1 MIYSPTVPSFDYR
14 IYAAVQYQAVENN
27 TSSTIKDTQ
36 SHAPEL
42 QTLRAT
48 VRGRVQNVGF
58 RMFARDAAQ
67 RLGVAGYVRNEHD
80 GSVSVL
86 AVGAREALESLLVAL
101 QHGPDGPA
109 HARVER
115 VEADWLPGNPQGFT
129 GKFEVRP

>member
-1 MIYSPTVPSFDYR
+1 MIYSRTVPSFDYR

-27 TSSTIKDTQ
+27 IPSTIKDTQ
-36 SHAPEL
+36 SHTPEL

-101 QHGPDGPA
+101 QRGPA

-115 VEADWLPGNPQGFT
+115 IDADWLPGNPQGFS
-129 GKFEVRP
+129 GRFEVRP

>member
-1 MIYSPTVPSFDYR
+1 MIYSRTVPSFDYR
-14 IYAAVQYQAVENN
+14 IYAAVQYQAVEDN
-27 TSSTIKDTQ
+27 TPSTIKDTQ
-36 SHAPEL
+36 SHVPEL

-86 AVGAREALESLLVAL
+86 AVGAREPLENLLVAL
-101 QHGPDGPA
+101 QRGPA

-115 VEADWLPGNPQGFT
+115 VEAGWLPGNPQGFS
-129 GKFEVRP
+129 GRFEVRT